1 MYKVA
6 REIAEKELGRL
17 ALAVLEGLHDADYW
31 GPAVTSEAIGTLQK
45 IQDVLNNESL
55 SDFEC
60 VEEIV
65 VILGCAGITTSRHD
79 FG

>member
-1 MYKVA
+1 MLEIE
-6 REIAEKELGRL
+6 REMAERELGRL
-17 ALAVLEGLHDADYW
+17 ALAVIEGLHGTDVLTPIV
-31 GPAVTSEAIGTLQK
+31 GNEALFTLQK
-45 IQDVLNNESL
+45 IQDILNNEHN

-65 VILGCAGITTSRHD
+65 DALWHAGITTDRHD